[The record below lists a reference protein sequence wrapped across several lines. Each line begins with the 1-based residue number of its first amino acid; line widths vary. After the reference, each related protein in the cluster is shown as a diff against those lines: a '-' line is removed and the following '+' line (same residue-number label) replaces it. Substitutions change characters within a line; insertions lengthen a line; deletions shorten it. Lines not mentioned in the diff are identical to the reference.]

1 MHYSVRE
8 KAQLRRR
15 KTKLTYDPEDEQVIY
30 QLRRGAHGIFLA
42 LIVDQRVQVEQ
53 QQEREVGGAVDDE
66 LDKGRVDDLAHAG
79 ARHQK
84 VADGE
89 QRPKHCHAQH
99 RGYLQTGVF
108 AAVAGRLAEPDGVE
122 ELLTVGLSHKLER
135 NKENSLENKCDKC
148 VTALKLI
155 AKISILK

>member
-1 MHYSVRE
+1 M
-8 KAQLRRR
+8 
-15 KTKLTYDPEDEQVIY
+15 
-30 QLRRGAHGIFLA
+30 
-42 LIVDQRVQVEQ
+42 
-53 QQEREVGGAVDDE
+53 DDE

-99 RGYLQTGVF
+99 CGYLQTGVL
-108 AAVAGRLAEPDGVE
+108 AAVAGRLSEPDGVE
-122 ELLTVGLSHKLER
+122 ELLTVGLSHKLEK

-155 AKISILK
+155 TKI